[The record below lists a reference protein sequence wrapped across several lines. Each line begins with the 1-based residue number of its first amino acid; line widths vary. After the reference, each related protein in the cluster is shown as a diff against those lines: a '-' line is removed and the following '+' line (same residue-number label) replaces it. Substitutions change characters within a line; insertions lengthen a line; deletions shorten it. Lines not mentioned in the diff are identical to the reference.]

1 MSTKSYSVRAP
12 AGTPDVASEQVATWL
27 DRQLAS
33 NAPLAA
39 DPGAGERTL
48 RLSLDADNV
57 KTGARAAEEPEAVF
71 LRRLIASNVR
81 VPEEPDKPEIETK
94 PKAPVLKGALRLQPE
109 EVMPVVRL
117 YEFAQSVAMQKAFK
131 VPEAMR
137 QEAAFTEQER
147 ERMAAKL
154 AEVANRRA
162 PAKYVEN
169 ADLIGL
175 SLTLAEV
182 QIRVLD
188 RVKDVTERYHAA
200 RRQAHPAQ
208 APNTQPQPTPPMEM

>member
-1 MSTKSYSVRAP
+1 MSTKAYTVRIPQTAP
-12 AGTPDVASEQVATWL
+12 EIVSEQVAAWL
-27 DRQLAS
+27 DKQLAS

-48 RLSLDADNV
+48 RLSLHADNV
-57 KTGARAAEEPEAVF
+57 KTGARAVEEPEAVF

-81 VPEEPDKPEIETK
+81 ILEEPDKPEVEKK

-117 YEFAQSVAMQKAFK
+117 YEFAQSVALQKAFK

-137 QEAAFTEQER
+137 REAAFSEQER
-147 ERMAAKL
+147 ERVAAKL

-175 SLTLAEV
+175 GLTLAEV

-188 RVKDVTERYHAA
+188 HIKDVTERY
-200 RRQAHPAQ
+200 REAHPEQ
-208 APNTQPQPTPPMEM
+208 APNAQPQPTPPLEM

>member
-1 MSTKSYSVRAP
+1 MSTKSYTVRISQS
-12 AGTPDVASEQVATWL
+12 TPEIASDQVAAWL
-27 DRQLAS
+27 DKQLAS
-33 NAPLAA
+33 NAPLAT

-48 RLSLDADNV
+48 RLSVDADSV
-57 KTGARAAEEPEAVF
+57 KAGARAAAEPEAVF

-81 VPEEPDKPEIETK
+81 VPEEPDKPELEVK

-117 YEFAQSVAMQKAFK
+117 YEFAQSVAIQKSFN

-137 QEAAFTEQER
+137 QEAAFTEPER
-147 ERMAAKL
+147 ERVAAKL

-175 SLTLAEV
+175 GLTLAEV

-188 RVKDVTERYHAA
+188 HMKDVTERH
-200 RRQAHPAQ
+200 RQAQPAQ
-208 APNTQPQPTPPMEM
+208 VANAQPQPTPPLEM